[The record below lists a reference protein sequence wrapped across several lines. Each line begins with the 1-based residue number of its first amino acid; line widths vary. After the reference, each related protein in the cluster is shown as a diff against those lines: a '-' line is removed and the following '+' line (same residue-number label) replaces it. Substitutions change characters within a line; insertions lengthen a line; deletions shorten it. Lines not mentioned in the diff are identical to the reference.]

1 MAANY
6 WDSTQRTH
14 WTFTKDQLDD
24 MRSQQQQENQ
34 ELYNKYPLPEPRL
47 MNIYIQQREADRLQ
61 QPLATAQIYVRRF
74 YTKVEM
80 RRTNPYLV
88 MTTAVYVACKVEECP
103 IHIRLV
109 LAEAAR
115 QWPELGI
122 NDISKIGECEFHLIS
137 TMSARMIVHHPYRT
151 LNDLAPGL
159 SMSTEETAL
168 SQNIINDHYNTDM
181 PLMYPPHIIAV
192 TAMFLAV
199 VLRPTQS
206 NLQAHAAATSS
217 PAIKSA
223 LDSPNK
229 IARLTDWMAAS
240 QIDIPAVMAATQEFL
255 SLYEIA
261 EFAQLG
267 QLRQGR
273 PDGLAWVELPDEHY
287 AALDISQRH
296 RSARLGSLREAGPQ
310 RLVWMDLSKECYAAL
325 DMVPGDE
332 STSDHDTTDSS
343 Y

>member
-1 MAANY
+1 MLILCRIDRILEVTPTYLLSIVLALAPYEVDSINCTGSRLSNMAANY

-47 MNIYIQQREADRLQ
+47 MNIYIQQQIVKLGRRMNVRQ

-240 QIDIPAVMAATQEFL
+240 QVDIPSVMAATQEFL
-255 SLYEIA
+255 SLYEVWENYGERACKEAISR
-261 EFAQLG
+261 FMKDAQLG
-267 QLRQGR
+267 
-273 PDGLAWVELPDEHY
+273 
-287 AALDISQRH
+287 
-296 RSARLGSLREAGPQ
+296 
-310 RLVWMDLSKECYAAL
+310 K
-325 DMVPGDE
+325 
-332 STSDHDTTDSS
+332 
-343 Y
+343 